1 MAWVNYFFIQ
11 QTDLWGEVQC
21 LFWKYLQ
28 ACRYLDVK
36 KKKKV
41 QIMCYILIKFDR
53 LMLQKGI
60 SSLITPTQIFTTNIY
75 TLKCVNMSA
84 LLNVCVIES
93 GGWG

>member
-1 MAWVNYFFIQ
+1 
-11 QTDLWGEVQC
+11 
-21 LFWKYLQ
+21 
-28 ACRYLDVK
+28 
-36 KKKKV
+36 
-41 QIMCYILIKFDR
+41 MCYILMKFDR

-84 LLNVCVIES
+84 LLNVCVIDS